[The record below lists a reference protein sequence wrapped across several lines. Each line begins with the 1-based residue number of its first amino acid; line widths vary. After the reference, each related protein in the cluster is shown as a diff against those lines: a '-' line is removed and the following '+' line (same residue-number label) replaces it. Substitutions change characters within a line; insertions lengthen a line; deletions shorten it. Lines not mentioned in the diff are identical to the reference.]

1 MSVARKACQQLI
13 KLEDPHPTMSSLV
26 ALRSE
31 PSLRPL
37 RISAHF
43 SFSGAFTEPISVTG
57 CRWDVDESKGS
68 AGGGARVRKLRL
80 NVNAR
85 TSAPMK

>member
-1 MSVARKACQQLI
+1 
-13 KLEDPHPTMSSLV
+13 MSSLV

-43 SFSGAFTEPISVTG
+43 SFAGSFTELISVAG
-57 CRWDVDESKGS
+57 CLGDVGESKGS

-85 TSAPMK
+85 TSVPMK